1 MSLKERWDIW
11 FKVYPNETKTVR
23 ISKKRKENVMLSW
36 RTIDDVETILYL
48 DSVVTEEGVSAQD
61 IKNCISK
68 AHSSLIQLFKIWS
81 PQQLSTSI

>member
-1 MSLKERWDIW
+1 
-11 FKVYPNETKTVR
+11 VR

-48 DSVVTEEGVSAQD
+48 ESVITEEGVSAQY

-68 AHSSLIQLFKIWS
+68 AHSSLIQLFTIWN
-81 PQQLSTSI
+81 PQQLSLGTKTLPISI